1 MKRRRPRALTG
12 CFILCSLLLAA
23 PPACVKLPRSLPPER
38 PHASAADPH
47 ARRRVS
53 LNRATRQELE
63 SLPGVGPGLAARVV
77 EHRERHGPFRRV
89 EHLLL
94 VRGFGERRFRQI
106 EPFVTAE

>member
-1 MKRRRPRALTG
+1 MKRYCSKALTG

-23 PPACVKLPRSLPPER
+23 PTACVKLPRRLLPDRSLQRAPE
-38 PHASAADPH
+38 STVV
-47 ARRRVS
+47 RRIS
-53 LNRATRQELE
+53 LNRATRAELE
-63 SLPGVGPGLAARVV
+63 RLPGVGPALAARVV

-106 EPFVTAE
+106 EPFVMPE